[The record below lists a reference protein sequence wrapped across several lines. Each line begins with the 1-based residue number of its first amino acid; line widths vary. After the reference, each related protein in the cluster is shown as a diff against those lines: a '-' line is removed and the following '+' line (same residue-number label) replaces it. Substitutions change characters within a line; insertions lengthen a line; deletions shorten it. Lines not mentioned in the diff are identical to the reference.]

1 MTDYPRRPATIT
13 QADVARVIR
22 AAKQAGAAEVE
33 VRVGDTLIVVRIA
46 SSTGVQSSL
55 ETSEQIVL

>member
-1 MTDYPRRPATIT
+1 MPRRPATIT
-13 QADVARVIR
+13 QADIARAIR

-33 VRVGDTLIVVRIA
+33 VRVGHTSIVVRIA

-55 ETSEQIVL
+55 EASEQIVL

>member
-1 MTDYPRRPATIT
+1 MARRPATIT

-33 VRVGDTLIVVRIA
+33 VRIGDQGAIVIRIA
-46 SSTGVQSSL
+46 PSTGTQVPLEQSS
-55 ETSEQIVL
+55 EIVL